1 MLQLKK
7 TKRLLCLITS
17 LALVFLLFLTVPGCT
32 GEETELIPASENLM
46 AGVQRGESAAAYDF
60 TQQVQAPESYE
71 KYAQTLADFSA
82 SLIQEAGQAEN
93 TLLSPVSTYL
103 LLAMAANGTD
113 GDSLKQC
120 RKVLGD
126 GVVSLNNIN
135 ACSDYLLQRLTA
147 FNSDTASL
155 SLANSMWVRDNI
167 DIKRTFL
174 QKNAN
179 YYNTGVFSE
188 DFSDAQTLHKINE
201 WTKQQTNG
209 AISSVLNSIDSQTS
223 LSLVSALS
231 LNAPWVAAYT
241 ENDIQQGTFTA
252 DSGNKTVQF
261 MRSSERYIQT
271 DNATGF
277 MKNLDTLPLRFIA
290 ILPNED
296 LSLEEYLATLTG
308 EELSHLASSAS
319 ATEFTQAYLPVFSC
333 SYTQDLAP
341 LMETMGLSS
350 LFSKSA
356 DFSKMTSES
365 VWMHDLTHKTSIHI
379 GPQGVQVGSA
389 TVTEVTSD
397 KGFPMEDSV
406 VLDRPFLYMLVDNE
420 SNIPVLIGTVFDL

>member
-379 GPQGVQVGSA
+379 GPQGVQAGSA

-420 SNIPVLIGTVFDL
+420 SNIPVLIGTIFDL

>member
-1 MLQLKK
+1 
-7 TKRLLCLITS
+7 
-17 LALVFLLFLTVPGCT
+17 
-32 GEETELIPASENLM
+32 
-46 AGVQRGESAAAYDF
+46 
-60 TQQVQAPESYE
+60 
-71 KYAQTLADFSA
+71 
-82 SLIQEAGQAEN
+82 
-93 TLLSPVSTYL
+93 
-103 LLAMAANGTD
+103 
-113 GDSLKQC
+113 
-120 RKVLGD
+120 
-126 GVVSLNNIN
+126 
-135 ACSDYLLQRLTA
+135 
-147 FNSDTASL
+147 
-155 SLANSMWVRDNI
+155 
-167 DIKRTFL
+167 
-174 QKNAN
+174 
-179 YYNTGVFSE
+179 
-188 DFSDAQTLHKINE
+188 
-201 WTKQQTNG
+201 
-209 AISSVLNSIDSQTS
+209 
-223 LSLVSALS
+223 
-231 LNAPWVAAYT
+231 
-241 ENDIQQGTFTA
+241 
-252 DSGNKTVQF
+252 